1 MHECWV
7 SSEDNL
13 KNIENFMLAG
23 KKALFVVISDEHA
36 IKYPEEKDGV

>member
-1 MHECWV
+1 MYECWV

-13 KNIENFMLAG
+13 KNIENFMLTG
-23 KKALFVVISDEHA
+23 KKALVVVISDEHA